1 MLDPRFDPRSAAKPT
16 FAPAHPSTSAP
27 ARAACR
33 TPGAGRRAMR
43 APSLRSGTTRIA
55 AVTAVTATLA
65 GLLFGLTARTA
76 TAAPSTS
83 SLRYRAVHSMPRGD
97 SFVASGWPRARF
109 GKRLHIAVGIRRHNR
124 RTAYLRFQVPAGGTV
139 VGARLTLTRLGY
151 WSPQYVSARLA
162 VSSGWNE
169 WSLDARRAPRIGRWL
184 DTERVTR
191 KRRAVT
197 FDVADAFRYRRRAT
211 IAIIAP
217 NRRGLVQFASRQA
230 PFGQPRLTVTIAY
243 GVRSPEGSTPPPSSS
258 PAPPSGSST
267 DPTSPEPTSTNPT
280 STDPTSTA
288 PTSPDPTSTAPTSP
302 DPTTPDPTSPAPTSS
317 SPSGGGCHVSAILVP
332 SCGRWWGIAADQF
345 DWSMPA
351 DQAVAQAEQ
360 VAGRPYDIVHF
371 YHTNSSKFP
380 TAAERAIATQPSRNR
395 LLLINWKPSTSLTWA
410 QVAAGKADATIDAE
424 AQYLHD
430 NWTEPFFLAIY
441 HEPEDNVV
449 PSAGSG
455 MTAADYAAMYRHVVL
470 RLRADGVSNA
480 VTVMDYMGYFKWEKQ
495 SWFNQLWP
503 GNDVVDWIGLDPY
516 GTGSASDTFSAHDLN
531 KLINRQDM
539 GVPGYYDWATQTH
552 PGKPIML
559 CEWGVSYDPNS
570 PTGQV
575 PFFDSLATE
584 VTSYPW
590 LKALVYYDVP
600 KQTSGL
606 PWTSVTQNDLAEAAY
621 RRASNAGPF
630 VAPHWSY

>member
-1 MLDPRFDPRSAAKPT
+1 
-16 FAPAHPSTSAP
+16 
-27 ARAACR
+27 
-33 TPGAGRRAMR
+33 MR
-43 APSLRSGTTRIA
+43 APSLRSATTRVA
-55 AVTAVTATLA
+55 AITAVTATFA

-76 TAAPSTS
+76 AAAPPTS

-97 SFVASGWPRARF
+97 GFVATGWPRAHF
-109 GKRLHIAVGIRRHNR
+109 GKRLRIAVGIRRHNR
-124 RTAYLRFQVPAGGTV
+124 RTAYLRFQLPRGGTV
-139 VGARLTLTRLGY
+139 VSADLTLTRLGY

-162 VSSGWNE
+162 TSSAWNE
-169 WSLDARRAPRIGRWL
+169 WSLDAHRAPGIDRWL

-191 KRRAVT
+191 TQRTVT
-197 FDVADAFRYRRRAT
+197 FDVIDAFRHRRRAT

-217 NRRGLVQFASRQA
+217 NRRGIVQFASRQA
-230 PFGQPRLTVTIAY
+230 PFGRPRLNVTFAY
-243 GVRSPEGSTPPPSSS
+243 GVRSPEGSTPPPTTS
-258 PAPPSGSST
+258 PAPSESSSDST
-267 DPTSPEPTSTNPT
+267 SPDPTSSAPTSP
-280 STDPTSTA
+280 DPTSTAPTAPTSPA

-302 DPTTPDPTSPAPTSS
+302 APTSS
-317 SPSGGGCHVSAILVP
+317 SPGGGGCHVSATLVP

-351 DQAVAQAEQ
+351 DQAVTQAEQ
-360 VAGRPYDIVHF
+360 VAGRAYDIVHF
-371 YHTNSSKFP
+371 YHTNAQKFP
-380 TAAERAIATQPSRNR
+380 TAMEQQIALQPGRNR

-424 AQYLHD
+424 AQYLRD
-430 NWTEPFFLAIY
+430 NWTKPFFLAIY

-449 PSAGSG
+449 ASAGSG

-470 RLRADGVSNA
+470 RLRADGVTNA

-495 SWFNQLWP
+495 AWFNQLWP
-503 GNDVVDWIGLDPY
+503 GDDVVDWIGLDPY
-516 GTGSASDTFSAHDLN
+516 GTGSASDTFTAHDLN

-559 CEWGVSYDPNS
+559 CEWGVSYDPSS

-584 VTSYPW
+584 AANYPW

-600 KQTSGL
+600 KQQNGL
-606 PWTSVTQNDLAEAAY
+606 PWTSVVQNSQAEAAY
-621 RRASNAGPF
+621 RRASNAAPF
-630 VAPHWSY
+630 LAPHWSY